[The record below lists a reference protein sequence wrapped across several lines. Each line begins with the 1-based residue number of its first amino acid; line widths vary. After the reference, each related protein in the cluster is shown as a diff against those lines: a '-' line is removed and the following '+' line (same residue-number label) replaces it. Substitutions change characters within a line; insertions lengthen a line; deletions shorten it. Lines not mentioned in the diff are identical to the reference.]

1 MKLCPYCNKKI
12 SFFGTTFGGIEHT
25 KCNSDAEKHKSFVRS
40 YVKNEALSGRF
51 NKIAPNEFND
61 AQKYFSNTP
70 ELEESMAAGFDDAVE
85 EMCDDV
91 MLDDKELNDLENF
104 INDLTTRFQDND
116 ANEPSTREYVIKML
130 SQYGALKTIADA
142 RTLYQ
147 LRQGIAPNIQP
158 PAGLMLNKNETFIYY
173 WGSVQCSTLNVKT
186 KFRGR
191 STGGSYRIS
200 KKFSIRHTEHRGRP
214 VSYSEWNNKGSGVLA
229 ITNKHIF
236 FLGDG
241 DKGDVKERFSR
252 ISSIDPTSDGFIV
265 NLDLKTRPAVRFT
278 ISGTSRDAWFASNIV
293 LAAPTFG

>member
-1 MKLCPYCNKKI
+1 MKLCPYCNTKI
-12 SFFGTTFGGIEHT
+12 SFFGTAFGGIDHT
-25 KCNSDAEKHKSFVRS
+25 KCNSDAAKHKSFVRS
-40 YVKNEALSGRF
+40 YVKNEALSGKF

-116 ANEPSTREYVIKML
+116 PNEPSTREYVINML
-130 SQYGALKTIADA
+130 SQYGALSTIADA
-142 RTLYQ
+142 RTIYQ

-158 PAGLMLNKNETFIYY
+158 PAGLMLNKNETFIYS
-173 WGSVQCSTLNVKT
+173 WGSVRCSTLNVKT
-186 KFRGR
+186 KYRGR
-191 STGGSYRIS
+191 STGGSYRIA
-200 KKFSIRHTEHRGRP
+200 KNFSIRHTEHRGRP
-214 VSYSEWNNKGSGVLA
+214 ISYSEWNNKGSGVLA
-229 ITNKHIF
+229 VTNKHIF

-278 ISGTSRDAWFASNIV
+278 ISGTSRAAWFASNIV
-293 LAAPTFG
+293 LAAPLFE